1 MSYWVIKSNNTSMVK
16 EFQCDFLSDIGKL
29 PTHLRIG
36 ARQKDDNRSNNPCA
50 PGSSCLCYEDGSE
63 WLLGMETDTWI
74 KMGSKYGCIG
84 SGNSGNTPGSTI
96 TSYDQLKDTPMVNI
110 KGEES
115 NPPILSELTPDIY
128 KIKGSFRI
136 TDDSEIM
143 SSYGGIFIVSET
155 GTVLEILPD
164 GLYLITIFA
173 NGTYTTN
180 RYQTEND
187 ISKEVLKQMDGD
199 EFNTKINGIIQD
211 KFGEITD
218 DDIESLF

>member
-1 MSYWVIKSNNTSMVK
+1 MSYWVIKSNNTSMIK

-36 ARQKDDNRSNNPCA
+36 ARQQSDNKSNNPCA

-63 WLLGMETDTWI
+63 WMLGMETDTWVR
-74 KMGSKYGCIG
+74 MGSKYGGIG
-84 SGNSGNTPGSTI
+84 NGGSSGQL
-96 TSYDQLKDTPMVNI
+96 TSYDQLKDTPMTNI

-115 NPPILSELTPDIY
+115 SPPILAELTPDIY

-136 TDDSEIM
+136 IGSSETM

-155 GTVLEILPD
+155 GTVLEIVPD
-164 GLYLITIFA
+164 GIYLITIHA
-173 NGTYTTN
+173 GGSSYTIYK
-180 RYQTEND
+180 YQTD
-187 ISKEVLKQMDGD
+187 DDVVKEVSKQMDSSD
-199 EFNTKINGIIQD
+199 FHMKIDDIIQE
-211 KFGEITD
+211 KFGAVTD